1 MAGEWI
7 KMRAD
12 LLDDPTVDRLAEV
25 LGIDMLTTVG
35 ALFCFWAWADK
46 YAVDGVVDGATSRLI
61 DKVSQKAGFCEALV
75 KVGWL
80 EVLDG
85 GIRIP
90 RFDRHN
96 GNSAKERSLK
106 NQRQARWRDSKVD
119 DKKDALPSTRA
130 STAPSTREEKRREED
145 KPPTVVKRASRK
157 CPPDFEVTEDMRTWA
172 ALECP
177 TVNVSKATAKFCDH
191 TFKTAMTDWN
201 GAWRNWLRKDAEYG
215 PAKPGSQSEPA
226 WRTEQRERTQKAA
239 PGVAVGGATQF
250 FTDLEAKDVTPLILG

>member
-1 MAGEWI
+1 MAGDWI
-7 KMRAD
+7 KMRSD
-12 LLDDPTVDRLAEV
+12 LHTHPKVVRMASASNADRLRVIGGLHAVWCLFDVHSEDGSLSGYTPQAVDDLIGFPGFAEV
-25 LGIDMLTTVG
+25 MAGVSWLEIHSDGLVLPEFNEHNGQSAKRRATEAKRKRQERENPSQNTVRKMS
-35 ALFCFWAWADK
+35 ASDADK
-46 YAVDGVVDGATSRLI
+46 KR
-61 DKVSQKAGFCEALV
+61 
-75 KVGWL
+75 
-80 EVLDG
+80 
-85 GIRIP
+85 
-90 RFDRHN
+90 
-96 GNSAKERSLK
+96 
-106 NQRQARWRDSKVD
+106 
-119 DKKDALPSTRA
+119 
-130 STAPSTREEKRREED
+130 TREEKRREED

-215 PAKPGSQSEPA
+215 PAKPGGQSEPA